1 MINGLLQLLI
11 FQALGEV
18 LSAFLIPFI
27 PGPVVGLVLLL
38 AFLGW
43 RRQVPQ
49 AMDQVGSTIL
59 QHLGLLFVPASVGVV
74 MFWPLLREHV
84 WAVSAALVLS
94 VVATVFVTAWVLK
107 RLAVPRAED
116 EHAP

>member
-1 MINGLLQLLI
+1 MIHCLFHLLL

-18 LSAFLIPFI
+18 LSAFVIPFI

-43 RRQVPQ
+43 RGRVPA

-59 QHLGLLFVPASVGVV
+59 QHL
-74 MFWPLLREHV
+74 
-84 WAVSAALVLS
+84 AVSMALVLS
-94 VVATVFVTAWVLK
+94 VVATTAVTALVLK
-107 RLAVPRAED
+107 WLAAPRAQD

>member
-1 MINGLLQLLI
+1 MILGLFHLLL

-18 LSAFLIPFI
+18 LSAFVIPFL

-43 RRQVPQ
+43 RGRVPA

-74 MFWPLLREHV
+74 MFWPLLKANAL
-84 WAVSAALVLS
+84 AVSIALVLS
-94 VVATVFVTAWVLK
+94 VVATIAVTALVLK
-107 RLAVPRAED
+107 WLAAPRAQD